1 MSADAAMCIADP
13 DSCSKLSEVE
23 LQRACA
29 PLYPPIAVDALANV
43 ILFIFFFNVALL
55 THVRG
60 KLRSPTRALA
70 RMILLFVKDYFQE
83 LWETI
88 KTIPWMY
95 KQPLAARLRCCGNID
110 KAISIISMCVPL
122 FAITRFL
129 NIGNVNGAR
138 WVGYALT
145 CPFMQMELIILI
157 APIVPCFCINAL
169 ITFSLT
175 FFCLAKAWIASTMPG
190 DLYSGYFGDFVGSM
204 DIDELNIQPKGY
216 VIMPAMIGM
225 AFIGFLQVPFLWLL
239 YTCRGLGK
247 RREDMPDDYR
257 VLLMTV
263 FFTWA
268 CFPMWWLFSWEGASI
283 FKDAKLNEMGFMFLN
298 MLAKGTFIYQ
308 SSRMAQKF
316 EERHPEAF
324 NEENDQVPDIVSKAH
339 STHRRRNSAV
349 IATLERFTS
358 DGHQIASSHD
368 IGSIA
373 DVIQRMESEVN
384 DVRQA
389 SKSQALSDHN
399 YQEPAETT
407 IMLREL
413 LYKMDMFQEQLAE
426 TKKVAEQVN
435 ISDKKT
441 TTWTRVESCST
452 AAGESCSGSQ
462 SGVVHVRRLESV
474 HFPSDEVNVSVPPPA
489 VQILDSIIPQPQ
501 AGQERNP
508 AAVVDAM
515 SKAAINKLAA
525 QRATKSLKDCECGC
539 KPALAALSRNRS

>member
-1 MSADAAMCIADP
+1 MNSSMEMVVAAVPSCAPDP
-13 DSCSKLSEVE
+13 SSCAKLSEVE

-70 RMILLFVKDYFQE
+70 RLIGLFVKDYFRE
-83 LWETI
+83 LFETI

-110 KAISIISMCVPL
+110 KAISIVSMCVPL

-157 APIVPCFCINAL
+157 APIVPCFALNAAF
-169 ITFSLT
+169 TFSLT

-190 DLYSGYFGDFVGSM
+190 ELYSGYFGDFASSM
-204 DIDELNIQPKGY
+204 DINELDIQAKGY

-225 AFIGFLQVPFLWLL
+225 AFLGFMQVPFLWML

-257 VLLMTV
+257 ILLCTV

-268 CFPMWWLFSWEGASI
+268 CFPLWWMFSWEGASI
-283 FKDAKLNEMGFMFLN
+283 FKDAKLNEMGFMILN
-298 MLAKGTFIYQ
+298 MIAKGTFIYQ
-308 SSRMAQKF
+308 SSRMAAKF

-324 NEENDQVPDIVSKAH
+324 HDLDEDVPDVVSKRH
-339 STHRRRNSAV
+339 SVHRRKNSAV
-349 IATLERFTS
+349 IATLERFAS
-358 DGHQIASSHD
+358 DGHEIAGSHD
-368 IGSIA
+368 VGSLA
-373 DVIQRMESEVN
+373 DIIQKMES
-384 DVRQA
+384 A
-389 SKSQALSDHN
+389 THSDPTGTRSFPAADCE
-399 YQEPAETT
+399 EPAENRVL
-407 IMLREL
+407 LRAL
-413 LYKMDMFQEQLAE
+413 LEKIDLFQEQLAE
-426 TKKVAEQVN
+426 TKKVAFAASDDQIQLDFDTEQVT
-435 ISDKKT
+435 D
-441 TTWTRVESCST
+441 SC
-452 AAGESCSGSQ
+452 AA
-462 SGVVHVRRLESV
+462 
-474 HFPSDEVNVSVPPPA
+474 A
-489 VQILDSIIPQPQ
+489 Y
-501 AGQERNP
+501 
-508 AAVVDAM
+508 
-515 SKAAINKLAA
+515 
-525 QRATKSLKDCECGC
+525 
-539 KPALAALSRNRS
+539 RS

>member
-1 MSADAAMCIADP
+1 MDTTTCIADP

-60 KLRSPTRALA
+60 KLRSPTRALG
-70 RMILLFVKDYFQE
+70 RMILLFIKDYFKE

-110 KAISIISMCVPL
+110 KAISIVSMCVPL

-157 APIVPCFCINAL
+157 APIVPCFCLNAFF
-169 ITFSLT
+169 TFCLT
-175 FFCLAKAWIASTMPG
+175 FFCLGKAWIASTMPG
-190 DLYSGYFGDFVGSM
+190 ELYSGYFGDFASSM
-204 DIDELNIQPKGY
+204 DINELEIQPKGY

-225 AFIGFLQVPFLWLL
+225 ACIGFLQVPFLWML

-247 RREDMPDDYR
+247 RRDDMPDDYR
-257 VLLMTV
+257 ILLLTVLL
-263 FFTWA
+263 TWT

-316 EERHPEAF
+316 EERHPDAF
-324 NEENDQVPDIVSKAH
+324 NEENDEVPDIVSKAH
-339 STHRRRNSAV
+339 SVHRRRNSAV
-349 IATLERFTS
+349 IATLERFAS
-358 DGHQIASSHD
+358 DGHQIAASHD
-368 IGSIA
+368 IASIA

-389 SKSQALSDHN
+389 SKSAHLDHD
-399 YQEPAETT
+399 YREPAETT

-413 LYKMDMFQEQLAE
+413 LYKMDCFQEQLAE
-426 TKKVAEQVN
+426 TKKVAEQVATVTEE
-435 ISDKKT
+435 KKT
-441 TTWTRVESCST
+441 PVWARVESCST
-452 AAGESCSGSQ
+452 AGGDYSTSGSS
-462 SGVVHVRRLESV
+462 SGGVVRRLESV
-474 HFPSDEVNVSVPPPA
+474 TFPTDGEEVSVPPA
-489 VQILDSIIPQPQ
+489 VQILDSILPQPP

-515 SKAAINKLAA
+515 SRAAISKAAASKTA
-525 QRATKSLKDCECGC
+525 KSLKDCECGC
-539 KPALAALSRNRS
+539 KPALSALARNRS